1 MKHEPRTELE
11 KAIKFYYNLTCSY
24 SSRSK
29 NFCVNQGYKYKPL
42 RNLDKI
48 KEASERLRHV
58 IIERQ
63 HLKYIV
69 ARLDQPHTFFYLD
82 PYCYTK

>member
-11 KAIKFYYNLTCSY
+11 RAIKCYYNLTCSY

-29 NFCVNQGYKYKPL
+29 NFCVNQGYKYTPL

-48 KEASERLRHV
+48 KKSSERLRHV

-63 HLKYIV
+63 AWK
-69 ARLDQPHTFFYLD
+69 
-82 PYCYTK
+82 